1 MASKEEQFE
10 EAKRRAIELYD
21 VEHTLEQD
29 ERVKV
34 AEFFESNFRASVF
47 TSGFGFLGGISLPF
61 IFKKK
66 GKIVNPIA
74 PIFCGF
80 ILSSFLTSAV
90 SSFFYNSSLSSAKDK
105 YGETSKIF
113 QVITKA
119 PDPVLQSFFWA
130 AYFRKSSE
138 NPELRMRN
146 PREITDMNQPLVFN
160 KPKPIKNGIPGFDDS
175 NQSNNNS
182 PTANNNS
189 ITNSPQVIDAWDKV
203 RREQDPLHVQE
214 KKEYKYYNNEPLDQ
228 QKGKEQQNSQYGY
241 EDSPYEPQQPRQEQ
255 DSSYS
260 PFDVSL
266 DNSNNDQLNQP
277 INGSAWDRIRQQ
289 RKD

>member
-10 EAKRRAIELYD
+10 EAKRKAIELYD

-66 GKIVNPIA
+66 GKIINPIA

-80 ILSSFLTSAV
+80 ILSSFLTSTV
-90 SSFFYNSSLSSAKDK
+90 SSFFFNSSLSSAKDK

-113 QVITKA
+113 QVITKS

-130 AYFRKSSE
+130 AYYRKSSE

-146 PREITDMNQPLVFN
+146 PRDITDMNQPLVFN
-160 KPKPIKNGIPGFDDS
+160 RPKQIKNGVPGFDET
-175 NQSNNNS
+175 NQS
-182 PTANNNS
+182 NNNS
-189 ITNSPQVIDAWDKV
+189 ITNSPQVIDAWDRV
-203 RREQDPLHVQE
+203 RKEQDPLHVQE
-214 KKEYKYYNNEPLDQ
+214 RKDYKYYNEQLEQ
-228 QKGKEQQNSQYGY
+228 QKDKQQNSQY
-241 EDSPYEPQQPRQEQ
+241 DSPFEDEQQQKQQEQ
-255 DSSYS
+255 GDSSYS
-260 PFDVSL
+260 PFDVNL
-266 DNSNNDQLNQP
+266 GNSNSDQLNQP